1 MEPIREVPDSSVS
14 GRRFCDGGA
23 MCQSQDPKHF
33 VEYQHTQ
40 KRFGV
45 SILNVFFYIANLIF
59 SPPLPPTSTLT
70 SSQRIPVVLMAN
82 QMRKEKAKKK
92 KRNLRSNKNG
102 KRKRKRKRR
111 NERRKKEKSARS
123 KKRTR
128 KER

>member
-1 MEPIREVPDSSVS
+1 
-14 GRRFCDGGA
+14 

-33 VEYQHTQ
+33 VEYKHTQ